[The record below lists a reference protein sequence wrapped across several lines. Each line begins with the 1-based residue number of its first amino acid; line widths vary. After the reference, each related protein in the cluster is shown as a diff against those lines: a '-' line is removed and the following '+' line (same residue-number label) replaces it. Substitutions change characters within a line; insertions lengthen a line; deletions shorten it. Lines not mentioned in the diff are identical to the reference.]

1 MNKFRFTINAMAITV
16 FMLAFASMAQAQ
28 ATRTWVSG
36 VGDDV
41 NPCSR
46 TAPCKTWAG
55 AISKTAV
62 NGEINALDP
71 GGFGT
76 LTITKGITVDGN
88 GTHASTLA
96 TGAAAGFLINISA
109 PVAADRQMVILRNI
123 SINGTGGSAGVAGGG
138 QHGVRILAAKS
149 VSVQNCVIF
158 GFTAGN
164 AQGIR
169 DERTAA
175 NSFLSVDNCTIENN
189 GSHGIITGVGASGS
203 NQKASISHSRLFNN
217 GGIGVAAIGG
227 SQVMVSNTVAAFNTT
242 AGFEAEGNAVLSLES
257 CVASRN
263 ATGVLAQTGA
273 TIRMSNVYVG
283 QNTTGVN
290 NSGAT
295 VRSFGNNRI
304 DTDNTTPVSGTI
316 NGPGSGGP
324 TQQ

>member
-1 MNKFRFTINAMAITV
+1 MNKFRITIKLLVIAT
-16 FMLAFASMAQAQ
+16 FLLAFASLAQAQ

-76 LTITKGITVDGN
+76 LTITKGITVDGG
-88 GTHASTLA
+88 GTQASTLA
-96 TGAAAGFLINISA
+96 TGASSGFLVNIAA
-109 PVAADRQMVILRNI
+109 PVAADRQMVIIRNV
-123 SINGTGGSAGVAGGG
+123 SINGTGGSGGVASGG
-138 QHGVRILAAKS
+138 QMGVRILAAKS
-149 VSVQNCVIF
+149 VSIQNCAIF

-175 NSFLSVDNCTIENN
+175 NSFLAVDNCTIENN
-189 GSHGIITGVGASGS
+189 GSHGIITGLGASGS
-203 NQKASISHSRLFNN
+203 NQKASISNTRLLNN
-217 GGIGVAAIGG
+217 GGIGIAAIGG
-227 SQVMVSNTVAAFNTT
+227 SQVMVSNTVSAFNTT
-242 AGFEAEGNAVLSLES
+242 AGFEAEGGASLNLES

-263 ATGVLAQTGA
+263 ATGVLAQTAA

-290 NSGAT
+290 NSAAT

-304 DTDNTTPVSGTI
+304 DTDNSTPVSGTI
-316 NGPGSGGP
+316 LGPGTGGP

>member
-1 MNKFRFTINAMAITV
+1 MNKFRLTIKLLVTAT
-16 FMLAFASMAQAQ
+16 FLLAFASLAQAQ

-71 GGFGT
+71 AGYGT
-76 LTITKGITVDGN
+76 LNITKGITIDGSS
-88 GTHASTLA
+88 THASSLS
-96 TGAAAGFLINISA
+96 TGTTGFIINISA
-109 PVAADRQMVILRNI
+109 PVAADRQMVILRNL
-123 SINGTGGSAGVAGGG
+123 SINGTGGSGGVASGG
-138 QHGVRILAAKS
+138 QQGVRILAAKS
-149 VSVQNCVIF
+149 VSIQNCVIF
-158 GFTAGN
+158 AFTSGN

-189 GSHGIITGVGASGS
+189 GTHGIIIGVGASGS
-203 NQKASISHSRLFNN
+203 NQKASISNTRIFNN
-217 GGIGVAAIGG
+217 GGIGIAVIGG
-227 SQVMVSNTVAAFNTT
+227 AQAQVSNTVSAFNTT
-242 AGFEAEGNAVLSLES
+242 AGYEAEGGSSLNLES

-263 ATGVLAQTGA
+263 GTGVLAQTAA
-273 TIRMSNVYVG
+273 TIRMSNVFVG

-290 NSGAT
+290 NNAST

-316 NGPGSGGP
+316 LGPGTGGP